1 MGRQGINLIVNLK
14 SKTMKTTEKKQIQE
28 QLITYVARYE
38 SQNEA
43 AKSLRSVSAATIS
56 QIINN
61 NWELI
66 KDEMWRNIAAQIDFK
81 KSDWEIV
88 KTVDNHLITS
98 LLSDSQITAQV
109 YAVVGSAGTGKS
121 TAIKQYES
129 NNKSA
134 YAILCSPLFRR
145 KQFLQE
151 ILLKMGRGKNNSGKS
166 DYELKNEII
175 DHLKKKENPLII
187 LDEFDKLSP
196 DTMLFFIDFYNKLE
210 GYCGIVM
217 FGTEH
222 LAKHIKRGVL
232 FNKKG
237 YEEIYSR
244 IGRKFVELHG
254 LGYTDCVQICVA
266 NGIEDKNL
274 IKQVFEDCE
283 GDIRRIKRKIHA
295 IKMSN
300 QKQAA

>member
-1 MGRQGINLIVNLK
+1 
-14 SKTMKTTEKKQIQE
+14 MKTTDKKQIQE
-28 QLITYVARYE
+28 QLITYVSRYE

-43 AKSLRSVSAATIS
+43 AKSLRGVSAATIS

-81 KSDWEIV
+81 KSDWE
-88 KTVDNHLITS
+88 TVDTRDYKLTTQ
-98 LLSDSQITAQV
+98 LLTDAQLTAQV
-109 YAVVGSAGTGKS
+109 YAVTGSAGTGKS
-121 TAIKQYES
+121 TALKNYQS
-129 NNKSA
+129 KTKRA
-134 YAILCSPLFRR
+134 YMLTCAEYWNR
-145 KQFLQE
+145 KYFLAE
-151 ILLKMGRGKNNSGKS
+151 LLAKMGRDNTGRTVAEMMQEVVYN
-166 DYELKNEII
+166 LKRREP
-175 DHLKKKENPLII
+175 PLII
-187 LDEFDKLSP
+187 LDEADKLT
-196 DTMLFFIDFYNKLE
+196 DQVLYFFITLYNELE
-210 GYCGIVM
+210 GHCGLVL
-217 FGTEH
+217 FGTDH
-222 LAKHIKRGVL
+222 LAKRIKKGVRL
-232 FNKKG
+232 NKKG

-266 NGIEDKNL
+266 NGVEDKNI

-295 IKMSN
+295 IKLSN

>member
-1 MGRQGINLIVNLK
+1 
-14 SKTMKTTEKKQIQE
+14 MKTTDKKQIQE
-28 QLITYVARYE
+28 QLITYVSRYE

-43 AKSLRSVSAATIS
+43 AKSLRGVSAATIS

-81 KSDWEIV
+81 KSDWE
-88 KTVDNHLITS
+88 TVDTRDYKLTTQ
-98 LLSDSQITAQV
+98 LLTDAQLTAQV
-109 YAVVGSAGTGKS
+109 YAVTGSAGTGKS
-121 TAIKQYES
+121 TALKNYQS
-129 NNKSA
+129 KTKRA
-134 YAILCSPLFRR
+134 YMLTCAEYWNR
-145 KQFLQE
+145 KYFLAE
-151 ILLKMGRGKNNSGKS
+151 LLAKMGRDNTGLTVAEMMQEVVYN
-166 DYELKNEII
+166 LKRRET
-175 DHLKKKENPLII
+175 PLII
-187 LDEFDKLSP
+187 LDEADKLT
-196 DTMLFFIDFYNKLE
+196 DQVLYFFITLYNELE
-210 GYCGIVM
+210 GHCGLVL
-217 FGTEH
+217 FGTDH
-222 LAKHIKRGVL
+222 LAKRIKKGVRL
-232 FNKKG
+232 NKKG

-266 NGIEDKNL
+266 NGVEDKNI

>member
-1 MGRQGINLIVNLK
+1 
-14 SKTMKTTEKKQIQE
+14 MKTTDKKQIQE
-28 QLITYVARYE
+28 QLITYVSRYE

-43 AKSLRSVSAATIS
+43 AKSLRGVSAATIS

-61 NWELI
+61 NWDLI

-81 KSDWEIV
+81 KSEWE
-88 KTVDNHLITS
+88 TVDTRDYKLTTQ
-98 LLSDSQITAQV
+98 LLTDSQLTAQV
-109 YAVVGSAGTGKS
+109 YAVTGSAGTGKS
-121 TAIKQYES
+121 TALKNYQA
-129 NNKSA
+129 KTKRA
-134 YAILCSPLFRR
+134 YMLTCAEYWNR
-145 KQFLQE
+145 KYFLAE
-151 ILLKMGRGKNNSGKS
+151 LLAKMGRNNTGLTVAEMMQEVV
-166 DYELKNEII
+166 YNLKRRET
-175 DHLKKKENPLII
+175 PLII
-187 LDEFDKLSP
+187 LDEADKLT
-196 DTMLFFIDFYNKLE
+196 DQVLYFFITLYNELE
-210 GYCGIVM
+210 GHCGLVL

-222 LAKHIKRGVL
+222 LAKRIKKGVRL
-232 FNKKG
+232 NKKG